1 MITINNLSLNFGAR
15 SLYAG
20 MSCTINQ
27 NQRIGLVGRN
37 GAGKSTLLALIA
49 QAIVNPAS
57 CPAISIAKNK
67 KVAYLPQEVVLA
79 SEKTIVEETF
89 TAFTELHALLE
100 KTALIEKQ
108 LDENPDNSFYL
119 EAYAELQTILADYN
133 PAKALSETKE
143 MLMGLGFPQEKFDQP
158 VANLSVGWKMR
169 IVLAKLLLQ
178 KADFY
183 LFDEPTNHLD
193 IVAKDWFLQFLK
205 KAPFGF
211 LLVCHERYFLN
222 QLCTNI
228 FELELGNAKMY
239 TGNYSDYEEQK
250 ERDAAV
256 LEQAFNQQQKEIK
269 SKQETIDRFRAKASK
284 ARMAQSMMKALDK
297 IERITL
303 PPSPKNIHFKFPPL
317 QPSGAVVLEAKSLSF
332 TFDKKS
338 IFKNIDLH
346 IERGSKVALVAANG
360 VGKTTLFNL
369 ITGKYP
375 LQQGSISFG
384 YKVKTAIFEQE
395 QAAALDLNRSILEN
409 IESSGQNAS
418 TQIIRNFLGSFLFS
432 NDDVDKKVKV
442 LSGGEKNKVGMI
454 KVLLQNANFLLL
466 DEPTNHL
473 DIPSKEVLLKALKE
487 YPGTVFFVSH
497 DHDFINQLATQI
509 IELTPHGAFKYEG
522 NYETYLYH
530 KNLIKK
536 EQQEKI
542 AKKDAQTPLINSE
555 PVTKE
560 SFERNKKMRSLERR
574 IEQSEEKIAQTQESF
589 THLIYGTPAYI
600 ETEKTLKKHQ
610 EQLALCMQEWESL
623 QTNTSIKI

>member
-1 MITINNLSLNFGAR
+1 MHVQLDTEIKKKKVL
-15 SLYAG
+15 
-20 MSCTINQ
+20 
-27 NQRIGLVGRN
+27 
-37 GAGKSTLLALIA
+37 A
-49 QAIVNPAS
+49 QAMANPPS

-67 KVAYLPQEVVLA
+67 KIAYLPQEVVLA
-79 SEKTIVEETF
+79 SERTVVEETF
-89 TAFTELHALLE
+89 TAFGELHALLE
-100 KTALIEKQ
+100 QAALIEKQ
-108 LDENPDNSFYL
+108 LEENPHDTSNL
-119 EAYAELQTILADYN
+119 EAYAELQAILATYN

-143 MLMGLGFPQEKFDQP
+143 MLMGLGFSLEKFDKP
-158 VANLSVGWKMR
+158 VATLSVGWKMR

-239 TGNYSDYEEQK
+239 SGNYTNYEEQK
-250 ERDAAV
+250 DRDAAV
-256 LEQAFNQQQKEIK
+256 LEQAYNQQQKEIK
-269 SKQETIDRFRAKASK
+269 AKQETIDRFRAKATK

-303 PPSPKNIHFKFPPL
+303 PPTPKNIHFKFPAL
-317 QPSGAVVLEAKSLSF
+317 QPSGQIVLEVKSLSF
-332 TFDKKS
+332 TFNDKP
-338 IFKNIDLH
+338 IFKNIELH
-346 IERGSKVALVAANG
+346 IERGNKVALVAANG
-360 VGKTTLFNL
+360 VGKTTLFNV
-369 ITGKYP
+369 ITGKYT
-375 LQQGSISFG
+375 LQQGSISLG
-384 YKVKTAIFEQE
+384 CKVKTAIFEQE
-395 QAAALDLNRSILEN
+395 QAATLDLNRSIIEN
-409 IESSGQNAS
+409 IESSCQNIS
-418 TQIIRNFLGSFLFS
+418 TQIMRNFLGSFLFS
-432 NDDVDKKVKV
+432 NDDVNKKIKV

-473 DIPSKEVLLKALKE
+473 DIPSKEVLLRALKE

-509 IELTPHGAFKYEG
+509 IELTPQGAFKYEG

-536 EQQEKI
+536 EHEEKK
-542 AKKDAQTPLINSE
+542 AKKDAKEIINTSE
-555 PVTKE
+555 PVTKD
-560 SFERNKKMRSLERR
+560 SFERNKKIKSLERK
-574 IEQSEEKIAQTQESF
+574 IEQLEEKIVQTQASF
-589 THLIYGTPAYI
+589 ADLEYGTQPYI
-600 ETEKTLKKHQ
+600 ENAKNLKDLQ
-610 EQLALCMQEWESL
+610 QQLLACMQEWESL
-623 QTNTSIKI
+623 HKG